1 MDAGMTIVGRVYDR
15 ADRPITGAVVE
26 ITEAATYA
34 YFSETTVRT
43 NHDGYFR
50 AERLP
55 VGRWTVSA
63 RHGEQK
69 ARQTVEGG
77 ARETIEADLM
87 LGGIQIDGEI
97 WLGNNRA
104 QGGTLVLTTDDSQA
118 AGVVVMM
125 QRLTADRQIFGID
138 QQPVQFA
145 VSADGR
151 FTGNGLEAGRYY
163 AAYTPPEA
171 GAAPVSKILDIPYV
185 ESFQCAI
192 QYADASVTGV
202 VVDTGGQPVAG
213 ASVVAVAGDGVQE
226 VSAFTD
232 GGGRFSVK
240 GLEPGQLVL
249 TANHTEF
256 SESDPVQLEL
266 RDGYAEGPLVLELQ
280 PADGADIALTVIA
293 AAGSAGGAP
302 VYLVGP
308 ETSTGFTDGGGLA
321 TFSGIS
327 AGSYRPCGFAYGGA
341 TGCGENLFVDDGD
354 HLQAQLELGQGGY
367 VDVWVDSSPGA
378 TMGAKALSAK
388 RGPAVRV
395 KTSDN
400 VDISGML
407 QMASPPQA
415 IGGGVRIGPLQPDD
429 YIIIVNTEAGPREGH
444 VRVREG
450 EPTELDLR

>member
-1 MDAGMTIVGRVYDR
+1 MTIVGRVYDR

-302 VYLVGP
+302 STWWDQKPPPASPMAVVWPRSPVSVPARTVPADSPTAAPQGAGRTSSSTMETTSRLSSSSARAATWMSGWTRHRAPRWGP
-308 ETSTGFTDGGGLA
+308 KPCRPSGGLRCGSKPP
-321 TFSGIS
+321 TMSIS
-327 AGSYRPCGFAYGGA
+327 RACCRWPVRHKPSAAASASVR
-341 TGCGENLFVDDGD
+341 
-354 HLQAQLELGQGGY
+354 
-367 VDVWVDSSPGA
+367 SSR
-378 TMGAKALSAK
+378 TT
-388 RGPAVRV
+388 
-395 KTSDN
+395 TS
-400 VDISGML
+400 S
-407 QMASPPQA
+407 S
-415 IGGGVRIGPLQPDD
+415 
-429 YIIIVNTEAGPREGH
+429 
-444 VRVREG
+444 
-450 EPTELDLR
+450 